1 MTPTTPARRHPATVA
16 AALMLVAIGSLIATL
31 GGCERQQS
39 PAAHAPASEQHE
51 PAQLPPEPAD
61 ASATQAAP
69 RKDPM
74 ARTMTRS
81 ALKDAV
87 EVADA
92 QQAAALVADQ
102 RPQLGLGQDDALPL
116 NGTTA
121 DERGNAYYQIQQ
133 TYKGIPVFGAT
144 GVLEIESGKAV
155 AVTGGWVP
163 EISMGVEPSIDA
175 DAALRRA
182 VAGSDASATPVVN
195 LRSPAELVVFM
206 MTDGPHLAWHA
217 SVAVPDWLGQTFA
230 GQLFVDA
237 NDGALLLKIPDR
249 RTD

>member
-1 MTPTTPARRHPATVA
+1 MTPTIPARRHPATVA
-16 AALMLVAIGSLIATL
+16 AALMLVAIGSLLATL
-31 GGCERQQS
+31 GGCEREQS

-61 ASATQAAP
+61 ASATQPAP

-92 QQAAALVADQ
+92 QQAALLVADQ

-133 TYKGIPVFGAT
+133 TYKSIPVFGAT
-144 GVLEIESGKAV
+144 GVLEIEGGKAV
-155 AVTGGWVP
+155 AVTGSWTPGIA
-163 EISMGVEPSIDA
+163 ISVEPAIDA
-175 DAALRRA
+175 ESSLRRA
-182 VAGSDASATPVVN
+182 VAGGDAAATPVVN

-206 MTDGPHLAWHA
+206 MPDGPHLAWRA
-217 SVAVPDWLGQTFA
+217 SVAVPAWAGQTFA
-230 GQLFVDA
+230 GQVFVDA
-237 NDGALLLKIPDR
+237 NAGALLLKIPDR